1 MFPFLGLYL
10 ECVFVI
16 KNKKKAMENKIWRCS
31 SDGKENIVDRLIKE
45 SGVMRS
51 VALYLASRGITPET
65 LGRYLNATFADLSD
79 PFRFAGIETAVQRL
93 WQAIRNRERILIHGD
108 YDTDGITA
116 TALLSWVLERNGGLV
131 TSFLPHRFDDGY
143 GFTPDSLLKALET
156 VPGGKC
162 GVLVTVDCGINSA
175 EAVQKARELG
185 IDVIITDHHEP
196 ADELPEALATINPK
210 LDPVGLDDLLHLAG
224 VGVAFKL
231 SHAFVIYG
239 RAHNEGGYTTDMQ
252 EVLDFVALGTV
263 ADIVPLLGENRIL
276 VKYGMEMLKKQ
287 LRPGV
292 NALIQHAKVDANIQP
307 SDITFKLAPRL
318 NAAGRLGNAS
328 SALALMTAD
337 NIVDAYE
344 YAAKLDEFNQR
355 RQAKEQEIFLQA
367 KAQVE
372 SAPGFASNMSIIA
385 AGENWHQ
392 GVIGIVASR
401 FARDYNRPTIVLTII
416 GNEAHGSGRSV
427 GTLNLIKILSRCSHL
442 LTRYGG
448 HPMAVG
454 LGMNK
459 DKIAEFQQ
467 EFEKCVREEAK
478 PSDLT
483 NYINYD
489 GVARLDELNEEF
501 FHYHGMLGPFGHGNP
516 QPLYLIR
523 GLEIARLSPIRPVHT
538 KGVFMDEYGST
549 CDFIA
554 FNKHLDMGMRW
565 DVIAQPQMNEYYG
578 ERKRQLQ
585 VIDFRPSAD

>member
-1 MFPFLGLYL
+1 
-10 ECVFVI
+10 
-16 KNKKKAMENKIWRCS
+16 
-31 SDGKENIVDRLIKE
+31 
-45 SGVMRS
+45 
-51 VALYLASRGITPET
+51 
-65 LGRYLNATFADLSD
+65 
-79 PFRFAGIETAVQRL
+79 
-93 WQAIRNRERILIHGD
+93 
-108 YDTDGITA
+108 
-116 TALLSWVLERNGGLV
+116 
-131 TSFLPHRFDDGY
+131 
-143 GFTPDSLLKALET
+143 
-156 VPGGKC
+156 
-162 GVLVTVDCGINSA
+162 
-175 EAVQKARELG
+175 
-185 IDVIITDHHEP
+185 
-196 ADELPEALATINPK
+196 
-210 LDPVGLDDLLHLAG
+210 
-224 VGVAFKL
+224 
-231 SHAFVIYG
+231 
-239 RAHNEGGYTTDMQ
+239 
-252 EVLDFVALGTV
+252 V

-292 NALIQHAKVDANIQP
+292 NALIQHARVESNIQP

-355 RQAKEQEIFLQA
+355 RQAKEQEIFQQA

-427 GTLNLIKILSRCSHL
+427 GNLNLIKILSRCSHL
-442 LTRYGG
+442 LTRFGG

-459 DKIAEFQQ
+459 DKIGEFQQ
-467 EFEKCVREEAK
+467 EFEKCVREEAQ
-478 PSDLT
+478 PSDLI

-489 GVARLDELNEEF
+489 GVVRLSELNEEF

-523 GLEIARLSPIRPVHT
+523 GLEISRLMPIRPVHT
-538 KGVFMDEYGST
+538 KGVFTDEYGSS

-554 FNKHLDMGMRW
+554 FNKHLDPGTRW
-565 DVIAQPQMNEYYG
+565 DIIGQPQINEYYG